1 MGDAPVRPKFALK
14 VTHPFEKR
22 RLRQISAYNVSTVRD
37 SEKSS
42 IATNRKYMEHMII
55 LMNTW
60 TSHIRIHAPLFSF
73 RLRVLVIN
81 SIHLNYYMPAVMAKN
96 DGHINSLRSS
106 TSSGVTVLA
115 VFMVCCEFVVQFV

>member
-1 MGDAPVRPKFALK
+1 
-14 VTHPFEKR
+14 
-22 RLRQISAYNVSTVRD
+22 
-37 SEKSS
+37 
-42 IATNRKYMEHMII
+42 MEHMII